1 MQVLRCCVNC
11 AAEASDIHDD
21 DDDDDD
27 DEWQH
32 ALGSVHL
39 ARILRTVTFLC

>member
-1 MQVLRCCVNC
+1 MQVLRCRVNC

-21 DDDDDD
+21 DDD
-27 DEWQH
+27 EWQH
-32 ALGSVHL
+32 ALGSVHV